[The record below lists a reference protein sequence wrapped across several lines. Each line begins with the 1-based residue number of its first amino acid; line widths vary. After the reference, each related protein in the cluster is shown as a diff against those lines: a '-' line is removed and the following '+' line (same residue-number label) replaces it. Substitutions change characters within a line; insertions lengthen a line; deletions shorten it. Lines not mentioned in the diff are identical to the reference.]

1 VGNATGHE
9 RKLRFDRE
17 TLGQREPWE
26 VVHRGIAYAGEVV
39 AAEAVDADL
48 GLPLEGDVC
57 FRVVF
62 YTVPRRIPVSQ
73 IRDPRIAMAV
83 PRRSGDLERERVTRE
98 LRAIREARELY
109 VAAADPEANAMRS
122 GMQEREDSLRSE
134 MGRRQALNYSQGRI
148 YTQDGVILRPA
159 EAFAD
164 ESAATWVERLVGD
177 LFDKAFPTLPL
188 EHDLLPDT
196 LTPER
201 IQAVFRGIFNG
212 ASEAAGTAGA
222 FGPALGLSSP
232 DSPTAFDGGNCQVI
246 GIIERELASRGG
258 AMGAEVIL
266 GLLCRE
272 HGLNR
277 ALATLYLLAFMR
289 HTRAGL
295 DLRPEHSLRLRQG
308 GSGLSNQITWYLV
321 TDLAFSVTMA
331 DQFGVLRAQPALTWN
346 VALPYTSLVV
356 DGLEAAHDEA
366 DTAVQ
371 ERRLLRGLGEL
382 GSRLER
388 SRGNVGELDASPEEG
403 DKSSFSQLNKLQV
416 LCAAT
421 GYRSFHT
428 MAVDSF
434 DSPSGLARVLG
445 LYDRLENLATLVPA
459 ITRVKAYL
467 SEMTFGRNFLELSL
481 KRDALAA
488 RTGIDTLLGNPGL
501 WGSLEEGFEQLR
513 REHASTYILHH
524 DRYHQEAVELTATL
538 DRLRRQV
545 EALARFNDIPEL
557 DGPLATDMPRRFWDI
572 TGALRTCGQTE
583 EDLSLDDAPFC
594 QECRLPLGECI
605 PRREVASVVHGT
617 EGAMRE
623 YNRRLSSEGVRRIL
637 AHPNRAQHDKLI
649 GLIQVSD
656 LTNLAN
662 VLDEEV
668 VDFLRGLIR
677 S

>member
-1 VGNATGHE
+1 MSVGNATGHD

-17 TLGQREPWE
+17 TLGQRQPWE

-39 AAEAVDADL
+39 AAEAVDADQ

-57 FRVVF
+57 FRIVF

-83 PRRSGDLERERVTRE
+83 PRRSGDLERESVTHE

-109 VAAADPEANAMRS
+109 VATADPEANAMRS

-164 ESAATWVERLVGD
+164 ESAATWVERLAGN

-188 EHDLLPDT
+188 EHDRLPDT

-212 ASEAAGTAGA
+212 DPEAAGTAGA

-232 DSPTAFDGGNCQVI
+232 DSPTVFDGGNCQVI

-258 AMGAEVIL
+258 AMGAGDIL
-266 GLLCRE
+266 GVLNRE

-277 ALATLYLLAFMR
+277 ALATLYLLAFVR
-289 HTRAGL
+289 HSRAGL
-295 DLRPEHSLRLRQG
+295 GLSPEHSLQLRQG
-308 GSGLSNQITWYLV
+308 GGGLSNQITWDLV

-331 DQFGVLRAQPALTWN
+331 DQFGVLRARPALTWN
-346 VALPYTSLVV
+346 VALPYASLLV
-356 DGLEAAHDEA
+356 DGLEETQDEA
-366 DTAVQ
+366 GTAAQ
-371 ERRLLRGLGEL
+371 ERRLLQGLDDL
-382 GSRLER
+382 GRRLER
-388 SRGNVGELDASPEEG
+388 SRDDVGMLDAAQEDDVE
-403 DKSSFSQLNKLQV
+403 SSFSQLNKLQV

-421 GYRSFHT
+421 GYRNFHT

-445 LYDRLENLATLVPA
+445 LHGRLERVATLVPA

-467 SEMTFGRNFLELSL
+467 SEMTFSRDYPDMSL
-481 KRDALAA
+481 KRDSLSA
-488 RTGIDTLLGNPGL
+488 RTGMDTLLGNPGL
-501 WGSLEEGFEQLR
+501 WGSLEEGFE
-513 REHASTYILHH
+513 
-524 DRYHQEAVELTATL
+524 
-538 DRLRRQV
+538 
-545 EALARFNDIPEL
+545 
-557 DGPLATDMPRRFWDI
+557 
-572 TGALRTCGQTE
+572 
-583 EDLSLDDAPFC
+583 
-594 QECRLPLGECI
+594 
-605 PRREVASVVHGT
+605 
-617 EGAMRE
+617 
-623 YNRRLSSEGVRRIL
+623 
-637 AHPNRAQHDKLI
+637 
-649 GLIQVSD
+649 
-656 LTNLAN
+656 
-662 VLDEEV
+662 
-668 VDFLRGLIR
+668 
-677 S
+677 